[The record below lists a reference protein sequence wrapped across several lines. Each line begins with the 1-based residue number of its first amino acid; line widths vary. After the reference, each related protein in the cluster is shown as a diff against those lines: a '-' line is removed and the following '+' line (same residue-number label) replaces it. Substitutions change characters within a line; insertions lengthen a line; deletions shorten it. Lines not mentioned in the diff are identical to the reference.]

1 MYIFLFIAYGCL
13 VTLLS
18 LVSLP
23 LLPEVAVGLNIPHI
37 DKFIH
42 FVVYFIFTLF
52 GHKLAKSEQVFLY
65 LCMGIVVF
73 GGLMEIAQSFTPIRM
88 MSGADFLANMLG
100 VLLAYALIGK
110 RAARR
115 QAA

>member
-73 GGLMEIAQSFTPIRM
+73 GGLMEVAQSFTPIRM

-100 VLLAYALIGK
+100 VLLAYALL
-110 RAARR
+110 RQRNMR
-115 QAA
+115 SQAA